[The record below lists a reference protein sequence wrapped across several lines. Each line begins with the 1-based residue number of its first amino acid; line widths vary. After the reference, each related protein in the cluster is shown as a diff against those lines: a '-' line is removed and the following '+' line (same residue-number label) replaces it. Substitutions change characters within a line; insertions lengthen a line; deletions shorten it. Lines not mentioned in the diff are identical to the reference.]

1 MTAILKT
8 IAIIVISTIL
18 VQAQDMDVCQLW
30 RQGGGH
36 WWSSASV
43 YCCKKCCLTTLSAA
57 SECTQQKCK
66 GCAAGDEGQCQNNFD
81 SVSKKFFV
89 TGCADS
95 EYCRYAP
102 ADNNDAT
109 AGEPVR
115 RGDYHCAEKQIN
127 NATCENDSQCHSG
140 RCLLRQPLR
149 RNFCYNCIASN
160 NEKSD
165 TYGAELTNHCDA
177 KKQYCSDQTFACETK
192 LGAGEKCYG
201 NHFMCKSN
209 ICSGKYDI
217 CVACAENTDCNKGLQ
232 CSPVGHCEESIKEAG
247 EKCIETRE
255 CERDHIC
262 TNKRC

>member
-57 SECTQQKCK
+57 SECTQQKCR

-81 SVSKKFFV
+81 TVSKKFFV

-102 ADNNDAT
+102 AENNDAT

-115 RGDYHCAEKQIN
+115 RGDYHCAEK
-127 NATCENDSQCHSG
+127 
-140 RCLLRQPLR
+140 
-149 RNFCYNCIASN
+149 
-160 NEKSD
+160 
-165 TYGAELTNHCDA
+165 
-177 KKQYCSDQTFACETK
+177 
-192 LGAGEKCYG
+192 
-201 NHFMCKSN
+201 
-209 ICSGKYDI
+209 
-217 CVACAENTDCNKGLQ
+217 
-232 CSPVGHCEESIKEAG
+232 
-247 EKCIETRE
+247 
-255 CERDHIC
+255 
-262 TNKRC
+262 